1 MMHIRFDAA
10 PILAI
15 AILCYACGPEPA
27 KIITD
32 DRMPIAVEYVRG
44 ATMTIHTKPADD
56 APVIST
62 YQRGESVSVLARNG
76 EWAEV
81 RTGAKSGWA
90 RISEMADA
98 AEAKKALEDN
108 PYPHFVRTPA
118 PVTQPGAHGELVLE
132 AEVDQD
138 GIVKSV
144 RTLSN
149 TTGSPTLEQRNSEAL
164 RHAEFT
170 PVVLKGKRKAFV
182 YEHRVHY

>member
-1 MMHIRFDAA
+1 MMRFRFNAA
-10 PILAI
+10 PIFAI
-15 AILCYACGPEPA
+15 AICSFACGPEPSQV
-27 KIITD
+27 ITD

-62 YQRGESVSVLARNG
+62 YQRGESVSVLARKG

-90 RISEMADA
+90 RIADMADRV
-98 AEAKKALEDN
+98 EAQKALEDN
-108 PYPHFVRTPA
+108 PYPHFIRTPA
-118 PVTQPGAHGELVLE
+118 PVSQPGAHGELILE

-149 TTGSPTLEQRNSEAL
+149 TTGSMALEQRNSEAL

>member
-1 MMHIRFDAA
+1 MMRIRFNAA
-10 PILAI
+10 PMLAI
-15 AILCYACGPEPA
+15 TIFSFACGPEPS
-27 KIITD
+27 KVITD

-81 RTGAKSGWA
+81 RTGAKTGWA
-90 RISEMADA
+90 RIADMADRV
-98 AEAKKALEDN
+98 EAQKALEEN
-108 PYPHFVRTPA
+108 PYPHFIRTPA
-118 PVTQPGAHGELVLE
+118 PVTQPGAHGELILE

-138 GIVKSV
+138 GIVRSV

-149 TTGSPTLEQRNSEAL
+149 TTGSAALELRNTEAL

-170 PVVLKGKRKAFV
+170 PVVQKGKRKAFV